1 MKTGEPLLALVF
13 SIFLLVLWL
22 GFLFH
27 QDPRFAGTFV
37 GGLLAVS
44 GSLFLI
50 VPLIYSLIKR
60 IPPFKRFAIK
70 RVSFSTLLSIHI
82 YSGFIGAILVLL
94 HTGHKFH
101 GLLATLLTALLLIV
115 VFSGYT
121 GRYLLGRI
129 SKEAQERRQMLSS
142 LEKQYSSKLDEF
154 RNRPEEREVLSLFT
168 GFFSRRFSPLFLGR
182 AEARGPIQRA
192 FDIIHISESIADV
205 EYAISTHDL
214 FKRLFSYWLKLH
226 ILLSFLFYIFLI
238 LHIGGEYYY
247 GLRWFE

>member
-1 MKTGEPLLALVF
+1 MKTGEPLLAFIF
-13 SIFLLVLWL
+13 SIFLLLLWL

-27 QDPRFAGTFV
+27 QDARFAGTFA
-37 GGLLAVS
+37 GGLLAIS

-60 IPPFKRFAIK
+60 IPLLKRVTIK
-70 RVSFSTLLSIHI
+70 RVSFSTLLTVHI

-101 GLLATLLTALLLIV
+101 GLLATLLTTFLLIV

-121 GRYLLGRI
+121 GRYLLGRV
-129 SKEAQERRQMLSS
+129 SKEVLEKRQMLSA
-142 LEKQYSSKLDEF
+142 LEKQYSAKLNEF
-154 RNRPEEREVLSLFT
+154 RNRPEERKVLSLFT
-168 GFFSRRFSPLFLGR
+168 GFVSRIFSP
-182 AEARGPIQRA
+182 GPVQRA
-192 FDIIHISESIADV
+192 SDIIRISESIADV

-214 FKRLFSYWLKLH
+214 FKRLFSYWLRLH
-226 ILLSFLFYIFLI
+226 ILLSFLFYVLLL